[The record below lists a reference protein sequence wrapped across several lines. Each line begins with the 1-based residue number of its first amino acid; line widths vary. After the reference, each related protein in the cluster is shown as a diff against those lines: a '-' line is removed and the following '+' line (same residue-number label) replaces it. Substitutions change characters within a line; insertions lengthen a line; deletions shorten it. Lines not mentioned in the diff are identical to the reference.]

1 MNPVKVAV
9 CVLATTAVQHA
20 ILNSDTYN
28 HSKIFSTDNNWEM
41 DLFQVRTM
49 DLFQV
54 RTFIREAC
62 RVDSILKSQKCD

>member
-9 CVLATTAVQHA
+9 HNWTTAAAQHA

-28 HSKIFSTDNNWEM
+28 HFEIFSTDNLWEM
-41 DLFQVRTM
+41 DLFR
-49 DLFQV
+49 V

-62 RVDSILKSQKCD
+62 RVDSVLKSQKCD

>member
-28 HSKIFSTDNNWEM
+28 HFEIFSTDNLWEM
-41 DLFQVRTM
+41 DLFR
-49 DLFQV
+49 V

>member
-28 HSKIFSTDNNWEM
+28 HSKIFSTDNTWE
-41 DLFQVRTM
+41 M